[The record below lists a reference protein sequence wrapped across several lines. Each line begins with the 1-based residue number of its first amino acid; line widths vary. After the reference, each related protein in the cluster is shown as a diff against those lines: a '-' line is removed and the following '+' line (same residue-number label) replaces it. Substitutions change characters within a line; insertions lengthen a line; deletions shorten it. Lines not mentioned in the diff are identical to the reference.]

1 MWAGLLGL
9 EAGIPSRD
17 NASRRVCSCDLPEDK
32 CRGNEPDA
40 EFDPTDARE
49 VADDR
54 VD

>member
-1 MWAGLLGL
+1 VWAGLFGL

-17 NASRRVCSCDLPEDK
+17 RASRRVCSWDLPVDK
-32 CRGNEPDA
+32 CRGNEPEP
-40 EFDPTDARE
+40 EFDPIDAHD

>member
-1 MWAGLLGL
+1 MWVGLLGL

-17 NASRRVCSCDLPEDK
+17 NASRRVCSWDLPVDK

-40 EFDPTDARE
+40 EFDRFDARD